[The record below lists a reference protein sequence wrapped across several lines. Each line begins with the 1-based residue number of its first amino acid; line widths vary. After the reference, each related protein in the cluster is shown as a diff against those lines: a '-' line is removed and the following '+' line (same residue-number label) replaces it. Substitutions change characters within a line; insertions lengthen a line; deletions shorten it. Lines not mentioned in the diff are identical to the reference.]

1 LFVTSRPDKAH
12 ANKCWGLTADSLANV
27 MKREMLA
34 AGVPADFLPH
44 SARHAGIA
52 MKKKQGWSDEAIMGC
67 ANMGQRTYV
76 GPMSLGA
83 GQANKWWS
91 SWAKPVP
98 TVGKWKPAVGGG
110 GARGWGPT
118 HPAYA

>member
-1 LFVTSRPDKAH
+1 MLPQQDDRLFVTSRPDKAH

-76 GPMSLGA
+76 THYLRQIRRRA
-83 GQANKWWS
+83 A
-91 SWAKPVP
+91 PVESD
-98 TVGKWKPAVGGG
+98 
-110 GARGWGPT
+110 
-118 HPAYA
+118 